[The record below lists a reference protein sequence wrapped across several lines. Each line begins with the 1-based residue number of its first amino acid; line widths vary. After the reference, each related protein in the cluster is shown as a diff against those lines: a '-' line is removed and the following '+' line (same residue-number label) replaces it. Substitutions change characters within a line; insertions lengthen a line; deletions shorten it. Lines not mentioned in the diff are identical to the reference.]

1 MKECFYNVMFSNV
14 KTSWVKLFLVVIIK
28 DDSFLKDMDC
38 TMPLEINSCLSH
50 DLQSLSLTP

>member
-38 TMPLEINSCLSH
+38 TMPLEINSCF
-50 DLQSLSLTP
+50 